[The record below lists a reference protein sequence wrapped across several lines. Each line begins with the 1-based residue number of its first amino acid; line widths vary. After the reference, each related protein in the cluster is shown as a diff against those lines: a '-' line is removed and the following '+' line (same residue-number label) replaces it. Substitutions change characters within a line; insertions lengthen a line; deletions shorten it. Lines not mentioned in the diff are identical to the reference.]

1 MAVVVFYEKPGCS
14 GNAQQRALLEASGHT
29 VVARN
34 ILKTRWT
41 RLQLLSFLKE
51 LPIPQWFNR
60 NAPMV
65 KRGEVNPDAFDEL
78 DATTILSLFQVHP
91 ILIRRPLIE
100 VDGICSAGFDVDVIH
115 SWIGLEAAFGEASLG
130 HDFESCRHPSETF
143 DPCAAPEPN
152 AGHEYYAGAVR

>member
-34 ILKTRWT
+34 ILKTPWT

-51 LPIPQWFNR
+51 LPIPLWFNR

-65 KRGEVNPDAFDEL
+65 KRGEVDPDAFDEL
-78 DATTILSLFQVHP
+78 DATTILSLFQLHP

-100 VDGICSAGFDVDVIH
+100 VDGICSAGFDVDAIH
-115 SWIGLEAAFGEASLG
+115 SWIGLDAAFGDSSAG
-130 HDFESCRHPSETF
+130 KDFESCRHPVEVF
-143 DPCAAPEPN
+143 DPCGTPETN
-152 AGHEYYAGAVR
+152 HDHDRYAGCVR